1 MATDFSKLIGNRIRY
16 FRNLKGMTQAELA
29 EAIQIETSTLAHIE
43 IGKNLPA
50 ISRLPLIAEK
60 LGIEVYQL
68 FTKKELAKNTDVIEE
83 ITTLL
88 KSADDTQ
95 LRLIYE
101 LIGNALDISAKQSL

>member
-68 FTKKELAKNTDVIEE
+68 FIKKDVNKDSDIIEE
-83 ITTLL
+83 IIGLL
-88 KSADDTQ
+88 KSCDDTQ

-101 LIGNALDISAKQSL
+101 LIGNVLDISAK